1 MALNTRSFRDSADDP
16 PGAHYELD
24 GRHIVDEDSF
34 YCALGEA
41 VNGPCGYFGWNLDA
55 LADCLC
61 GGWGATPPFVLVW
74 HHSQVARSHLAT
86 QKGREGAA
94 NSFFD
99 VVTEILHEYAIEV
112 VLR

>member
-1 MALNTRSFRDSADDP
+1 M
-16 PGAHYELD
+16 
-24 GRHIVDEDSF
+24 
-34 YCALGEA
+34 
-41 VNGPCGYFGWNLDA
+41 
-55 LADCLC
+55 
-61 GGWGATPPFVLVW
+61 PPFVLVW

-99 VVTEILHEYAIEV
+99 VVTEILHEYAVEV